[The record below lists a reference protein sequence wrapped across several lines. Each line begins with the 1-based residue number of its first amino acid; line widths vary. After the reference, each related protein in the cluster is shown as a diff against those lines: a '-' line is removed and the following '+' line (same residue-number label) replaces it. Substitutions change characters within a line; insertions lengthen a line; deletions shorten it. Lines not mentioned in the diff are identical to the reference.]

1 MIFTVDDYIKII
13 QNELNKCKEWY
24 TTDPQY
30 DEGYAEGLKKAIEVI
45 KQTKYLRSFL

>member
-13 QNELNKCKEWY
+13 QNELNKCEEWY

-30 DEGYAEGLKKAIEVI
+30 DEGYTGG
-45 KQTKYLRSFL
+45 